1 MEVIPHLF
9 NFVTILEL
17 KRYSKSTIATYS
29 NFMQIFTDSLVI
41 DVEALHKL
49 GDKDVILT
57 LIKIVKTKNYS
68 MSSQKQ
74 LIGAVNLFYKELY
87 KRHIDFSIIYPTRK
101 EQFLPHI
108 LSKTEIKLIL
118 KRTQNIKHKAI
129 LAAIYG
135 LGLRISEAINL
146 KVTDIDSDRMLVYI
160 RNSKGNRDRVVMLPS
175 NLLILLRVYFR
186 AYTPKTYLF
195 EGQLGNCYSESSIRK
210 VLKNALL
217 KTKITKSITVHSLR
231 HAFATHLLESGTD
244 IRIIQKLLGHKSI
257 KTTLLYTQ
265 VSQSTLENIRS
276 PLDAL

>member
-1 MEVIPHLF
+1 MEVIPHLY

-29 NFMQIFTDSLVI
+29 NFIQVFAKALVI
-41 DVEALHKL
+41 DIHSLNKL
-49 GDKDVILT
+49 SDKDIILT
-57 LIKIVKTKNYS
+57 LVKIVKTKNYS

-74 LIGAVNLFYKELY
+74 LIGAVSLFYKELY
-87 KRHIDFSIIYPTRK
+87 KRPIDFSVIYPTRK

-118 KRTQNIKHKAI
+118 NLTQNLKHKAI
-129 LAAIYG
+129 LASIYG

-160 RNSKGNRDRVVMLPS
+160 RNSKGNKDRVVMLPS
-175 NLLILLRVYFR
+175 NLLILLRVYFK
-186 AYTPKTYLF
+186 AYTPKTFLF
-195 EGQLGNCYSESSIRK
+195 EGQSGNCYSASSIRK
-210 VLKNALL
+210 VLKNAIL
-217 KTKITKSITVHSLR
+217 KAKITKAITVHSLR

-244 IRIIQKLLGHKSI
+244 VRIIQKLLGHKSI

-265 VSQSTLENIRS
+265 VSQSTLGNITS